1 MKTSKTTAVILC
13 LLFAAMAFAPPTNAQ
28 FLNKLSKGL
37 EKVNKGLDKA
47 EKVLSGDKNKSNTA
61 TTKQPA
67 ANAPKVQSGQQ
78 NATKEQPQSVAN
90 LDADDVKDMIVRPH
104 LTTETRFI
112 YKDVAYNTLKN
123 NPVSE
128 GIFALPEYN
137 SDLGSGMF
145 YGFWTIDGKCL
156 FEPRYQQLGARPVFD
171 SGAAVVK
178 GLKNDKGVQPATI
191 LYADGSVRELPE
203 SYKKVSQFHD
213 GIATVE
219 TGGWNVKTSETFC
232 IDTQGNRVWPNLG
245 PGSILEVGYLCDG
258 LRRVKVRTEQER
270 FRYVTRW
277 GFIDNFGKWVIK
289 PALKDVREFKNGYAL
304 VIDEADKLKFID
316 TKGATVCEIS
326 GSATTLQYA
335 QEISDISDGYFVN
348 KSVFY
353 DLTGKEQKHYY
364 QATGFTNGYAFVRD
378 DFNNPIYVVNT
389 RFEPVRTLYGVDLQS
404 GRVLL
409 GCNNPLFGKACAG
422 TIDCRNVVTP
432 RGDMLIIGGTFPQ
445 EIGDF
450 FPGEYA
456 PCYAKLKDLGAKK
469 EYEYFGYINRKGE
482 FEVVFSDDKAAGG
495 PFVGPLP
502 IEDPNDSIP
511 KVGPWPPLQPGD
523 TIPEGPKNVI
533 TSKYRVRVIAAPD
546 EGGKVV
552 GGGEFKYGD
561 TITVGAKANEGWRI
575 SDVVCSN
582 RFAKTS
588 KINKFVVRGDMDITV
603 YFLKDD
609 DVTPVRSGT
618 YSGDM
623 GLKFADNLTQSAISV
638 PIYLETS
645 ATSAV
650 ESPYGKN
657 TQGFLAVMINPDEKY
672 VCESTTKSTEKG
684 NVVFSLNG
692 FFVPMKVNGVME
704 EAGKT
709 YMLLDGG
716 EVKINNLRM
725 LSSGAKASDVSALES
740 VMVNLMLMFDGADV
754 SLSGASYRVEMLD
767 VDSSTG
773 AFTFGMLQRKDS
785 QRGWIAAGSD
795 VFAQVDRRF
804 FSTMVDYGIKADY
817 FNGIR
822 MTPSAKRNDVL
833 WQPTAGF
840 FENNPTML
848 ESFAAELGKNFREFQ
863 SECDLLKGV
872 TFKDFG
878 DAFDRVMKMK

>member
-1 MKTSKTTAVILC
+1 MKTSKTTAVIMC
-13 LLFAAMAFAPPTNAQ
+13 LLVAAMAFAPPTNAQ

-47 EKVLSGDKNKSNTA
+47 EKALSGDKSKSNTT

-67 ANAPKVQSGQQ
+67 TTAPKVQSDRQ
-78 NATKEQPQSVAN
+78 NAPKEQPKSVAN
-90 LDADDVKDMIVRPH
+90 SEAVEAKDMIVRPH

-112 YKDVAYNTLKN
+112 CKQVALNTLEN

-137 SDLGSGMF
+137 PDLGYGMF

-156 FEPRYQQLGARPVFD
+156 FEPRYQQLGDRPVFD

-178 GLKNDKGVQPATI
+178 GLKNDKGVQFATI

-219 TGGWNVKTSETFC
+219 TGGWNVKTPETFC
-232 IDTQGNRVWPNLG
+232 IDTQGKRVWPTLG
-245 PGSILEVGYLCDG
+245 PGSIMEVGYLRDG

-277 GFIDNFGKWVIK
+277 GFINNFGKWVIK
-289 PALKDVREFKNGYAL
+289 PTLKEVREFKNGYAL

-316 TKGATVCEIS
+316 TKGATVCEIP
-326 GSATTLQYA
+326 GGAVTLQYA
-335 QEISDISDGYFVN
+335 REISDISDGYFVN

-353 DLTGKEQKHYY
+353 DLTGKEQKRYY
-364 QATGFTNGYAFVRD
+364 KATGFTNGYAFVRD
-378 DFNNPIYVVNT
+378 GFNEPIYVINT

-404 GRVLL
+404 ARTLL
-409 GCNNPLFGKACAG
+409 GVNNPLFGKAGVG
-422 TIDCRNVVTP
+422 TIDRRNVVTP
-432 RGDMLIIGGTFPQ
+432 RGDMLIIGNSWP
-445 EIGDF
+445 EIIGDF
-450 FPGEYA
+450 FPDEYA
-456 PCYAKLKDLGAKK
+456 PCQAVLKDVGAKVK
-469 EYEYFGYINRKGE
+469 YEYLGYINRKGE
-482 FEVVFSDDKAAGG
+482 FEVVFSDVKAARG
-495 PFVGPLP
+495 PFVGPFP
-502 IEDPNDSIP
+502 INDPNDSIP
-511 KVGPWPPLQPGD
+511 EGGPWPPLPPGD
-523 TIPEGPKNVI
+523 TIPKGPKNVV
-533 TSKYRVRVIAAPD
+533 TSKYCVRVIASPD

-561 TITVGAKANEGWRI
+561 TITVGAKANEGWHI

-588 KINKFVVRGDMDITV
+588 KINKFVVRGDMDIMV

-623 GLKFADNLTQSAISV
+623 ALKFIDNLTQSAISV
-638 PIYLETS
+638 PVYLETS

-650 ESPYGKN
+650 ESPYGKDS
-657 TQGFLAVMINPDEKY
+657 QGFLAVMINPDETY
-672 VCESTTKSTEKG
+672 VCESPTRSTVKG
-684 NVVFSLNG
+684 NVVFSLNA
-692 FFVPMKVNGVME
+692 FFVPMKVKGVME
-704 EAGKT
+704 DAGKT

-716 EVKINNLRM
+716 DVKINNLKL
-725 LSSGAKASDVSALES
+725 LSSGAQAADVSAFES
-740 VMVNLMLMFDGADV
+740 VMVNLMLMFDGVDV
-754 SLSGASYRVEMLD
+754 ALSGASYRVEMLD

-773 AFTFGMLQRKDS
+773 AFTFGMLQRKDT

-804 FSTMVDYGIKADY
+804 FSTTVDYGIPADY
-817 FNGIR
+817 FKGIR

-840 FENNPTML
+840 FENNPTMA
-848 ESFAAELGKNFREFQ
+848 ESFAAELGKSFRAFQ

-872 TFKDFG
+872 TFRDFA
-878 DAFDRVMKMK
+878 DAYERVLKMK